1 MVWLPEYMKLDI
13 PALSSRIAS
22 WCVTRRLSLF
32 IASVFTTLAL
42 ASGLLIIQFDGTFN
56 ALLTESDPYL
66 DDLARMDEEFP
77 IPTEAAFIFVAPEGG
92 SVFNRTTLDALDD
105 LRQAY
110 LEIPRASYL
119 STIIDWLSPETQRRL
134 FVKPIAEYSDS
145 ELAAVAVEAA
155 GDQLLTA
162 NLLAGDGSI
171 TFANLSLNARNA
183 STAERMEIATAIQ
196 QVRDEIRE
204 RHPEARLY
212 AGSDLILEQSSQDSM
227 IADLTSLLPIV
238 IIICVLVICYCFR
251 SISLGACILI
261 HQVVTAVCNIGTVNY
276 LGYSFNNISVIAP
289 LVVIII
295 AVANSVHII
304 SIYKQALQRGDD
316 KLDAMRHSL
325 SHNLQPVSL
334 AAVTTAIGFSS
345 LNMTS
350 SPAIQEFGQIV
361 AIGILFAY
369 VLTFTMLPAIMVWLT
384 FSWDRNPAQKL
395 FLQSQ
400 LQTLVSFTQ
409 RRDKPIFWACTLL
422 AVFTVSLL
430 PLNETD
436 FNRLDF
442 IANEDDIRQYY
453 DVVGERINRGPALT
467 YAIDSG
473 VENGAMRLEFLR
485 RVERFGEWLD
495 SQQQIESHASVVE
508 VLKTIHQFLNDGDP
522 DYFLLPET
530 DTNVE
535 NYLEAFAMVNSLE
548 FPIGDFINEDFSAI
562 TLLINATRISNQ
574 ELIDLDLR
582 ITEEFGNYFESAE
595 LIHGSGLLVFSRMDE
610 LVTTELLQGYSVS
623 LLLITITLVFGLGSF
638 YFGVLSVIPNLL
650 PATMVFGFWA
660 LFVGQLDPFVM
671 MLFSISIGLVVDD
684 TVHILSHYL
693 ESRRSGASQDKAI
706 SHAIRIAGPAL
717 SITTMV
723 LALGT
728 TILIFANTLYFQ
740 QSAKLLVP
748 IVVVA
753 LVLDLVYLPTI
764 LKRFDRK
771 IAVIPS
777 P

>member
-1 MVWLPEYMKLDI
+1 MTLDI
-13 PALSSRIAS
+13 PAISARVAD
-22 WCVTRRLSLF
+22 WCVTRRYLLF
-32 IASVFTTLAL
+32 VASVFSILGLAT
-42 ASGLLIIQFDGTFN
+42 GLLATQFDGTFN

-66 DDLARMDEEFP
+66 DELERMDDEFP
-77 IPTEAAFIFVAPEGG
+77 LPTEAAFIFVAEEGT
-92 SVFNRTTLDALDD
+92 SVFNKATLSALDD
-105 LRQAY
+105 LRENY
-110 LEIPRASYL
+110 TSIPRVTYL

-134 FVKPIAEYSDS
+134 FVKPVSEYSED
-145 ELAAVAVEAA
+145 ELAALAEEAA

-171 TFANLSLNARNA
+171 TFANLTLDARNA
-183 STAERMEIATAIQ
+183 STEQRLEIADAIRQ
-196 QVRDEIRE
+196 LRDEVRE

-212 AGSDLILEQSSQDSM
+212 AGSDLILEQSSQNSM

-261 HQVVTAVCNIGTVNY
+261 HQVVTAICNIGTVNY
-276 LGYSFNNISVIAP
+276 LGYAFNNISVIAP

-304 SIYKQALQRGDD
+304 SIYKQALQQGKDN
-316 KLDAMRHSL
+316 LSAMGHSL
-325 SHNLQPVSL
+325 SHNFQPVTL
-334 AAVTTAIGFSS
+334 AAITTAIGFSS

-361 AIGILFAY
+361 AVGILFAY
-369 VLTFTMLPAIMVWLT
+369 VLTFTMLPTMMIWLT
-384 FSWDRNPAQKL
+384 MPWDRKPDQEL
-395 FLQSQ
+395 FLQSP
-400 LQTLVSFTQ
+400 LEKLVGFTQ
-409 RRDKPIFWACTLL
+409 RRDKPIFWFCTAL

-442 IANEDDIRQYY
+442 IANEEDIRQYY
-453 DVVGERINRGPALT
+453 DVVGDRMNRGPALT
-467 YAIDSG
+467 YAIHTG
-473 VENGAMRLEFLR
+473 VGNGAMELDFLHE
-485 RVERFGEWLD
+485 VERFGDWLV
-495 SQQQIESHASVVE
+495 SLEQIESHASVVD
-508 VLKTIHQFLNDGDP
+508 VLKTIHQFVNDRNPEYFMLP
-522 DYFLLPET
+522 DT
-530 DTNVE
+530 KINVD
-535 NYLEAFAMVNSLE
+535 NYLEAFALVNSME
-548 FPIGDFINEDFSAI
+548 FPVSDFINDDFSAI

-574 ELIDLDLR
+574 ELIDLDQL
-582 ITEEFGNYFESAE
+582 ITDEFSNYFESAE

-623 LLLITITLVFGLGSF
+623 LLLITITLVFGLSSI
-638 YFGVLSVIPNLL
+638 YFGFLSVIPNLL
-650 PATMVFGFWA
+650 PATIVFGFWA

-693 ESRRSGASQDKAI
+693 ESRRAGSSQDEAI
-706 SHAIRIAGPAL
+706 AYSISIAGPAL
-717 SITTMV
+717 SITTLV

-764 LKRFDRK
+764 LKRFDK
-771 IAVIPS
+771 KAAIGNIV
-777 P
+777 

>member
-1 MVWLPEYMKLDI
+1 MKLDI
-13 PALSSRIAS
+13 SALSYSLAN
-22 WCVTRRLSLF
+22 WCVTRRLPLF
-32 IASVFTTLAL
+32 IGSLLTTILL

-66 DDLARMDEEFP
+66 EDLVRMDEEFP

-92 SVFNRTTLDALDD
+92 SVFNKATLTALDD

-145 ELAAVAVEAA
+145 ELAEVAEQAA

-171 TFANLSLNARNA
+171 TFANLSLNARSA
-183 STAERMEIATAIQ
+183 SSAERMEIAAAIQ
-196 QVRDEIRE
+196 QLRDQIRE
-204 RHPEARLY
+204 RHPDARLY

-261 HQVVTAVCNIGTVNY
+261 HQVVTVICNIGTVNY

-361 AIGILFAY
+361 AIGILYAY
-369 VLTFTMLPAIMVWLT
+369 VLTFTMLPTMMVWLT
-384 FSWDRNPAQKL
+384 FSWDRNPNQKL
-395 FLQSQ
+395 FLQSH
-400 LQTLVSFTQ
+400 LSKLVAFTQ
-409 RRDKPIFWACTLL
+409 RQDKPIFWACTLL
-422 AVFTVSLL
+422 AVLTVGLL

-442 IANEDDIRQYY
+442 IANEEDIRQYY
-453 DVVGERINRGPALT
+453 DVVGERMNRGPALT
-467 YAIDSG
+467 YAIDTG
-473 VENGAMRLEFLR
+473 IENGAMRLEFLR

-508 VLKTIHQFLNDGDP
+508 VLKTIHQFLNDRDP
-522 DYFLLPET
+522 DFFLLPET

-535 NYLEAFAMVNSLE
+535 NYLEAFAMVNSME

-582 ITEEFGNYFESAE
+582 ITEEFDNFFESAE

-693 ESRRSGASQDKAI
+693 ESRRSGASQEQAI
-706 SHAIRIAGPAL
+706 SHSIRIAGPAL
-717 SITTMV
+717 TITTMV

-771 IAVIPS
+771 VAVS